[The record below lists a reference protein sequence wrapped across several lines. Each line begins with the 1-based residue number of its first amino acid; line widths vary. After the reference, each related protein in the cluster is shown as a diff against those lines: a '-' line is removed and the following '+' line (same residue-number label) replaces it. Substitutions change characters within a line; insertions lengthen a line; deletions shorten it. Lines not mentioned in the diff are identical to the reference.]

1 MQEHVAV
8 LEDGQFQAPQLRLRW
23 RGDLPRENYGGQQ
36 PQAPALK
43 VGEEADSA
51 VALEDLEGVC
61 ESILEAAGHTMD
73 AAEGSAA
80 MDDTDGAGG
89 AGADKRLVWA
99 THLKMCIT
107 SATRAA
113 RAESSALAPVEDAKE
128 ENESTMSGGFHFVM
142 ETADPRNVFNGTKDA
157 SATPG
162 LLSPTFPQ
170 NTSAG
175 AAASGLS
182 MPAVNQWGTYYGAAG
197 GGGGQ

>member
-23 RGDLPRENYGGQQ
+23 RGDLPRENYGGQ

-61 ESILEAAGHTMD
+61 ESILEAAGHVD
-73 AAEGSAA
+73 AAAEGSA
-80 MDDTDGAGG
+80 MDDTDG

-113 RAESSALAPVEDAKE
+113 RAESALVPVEDAKE

-170 NTSAG
+170 NTSGG